1 MQTDHCQPTI
11 NTWNAIKVRPQ
22 FWCPWRDLNPHLF
35 RERIL
40 SPPRLPFHHKGMP
53 AHSSKASRLAPSTGK
68 ALKPKIMIRISN
80 SISID
85 ERDISESFI
94 RASGPGGQNVN
105 KVSTAV
111 ELRFDVAK
119 AVLPHDLKHRLETIA
134 GRQLSQ
140 DGILI
145 VTSQE
150 HRSQDRN
157 RATALEKLIE
167 LLRRASVRPK
177 RRIATKPTRAS
188 KTRRLE
194 SKSKRSTTKSLRRS
208 KPSFD

>member
-1 MQTDHCQPTI
+1 
-11 NTWNAIKVRPQ
+11 
-22 FWCPWRDLNPHLF
+22 
-35 RERIL
+35 
-40 SPPRLPFHHKGMP
+40 
-53 AHSSKASRLAPSTGK
+53 
-68 ALKPKIMIRISN
+68 MIRISN

-111 ELRFDVAK
+111 ELRFDVANS
-119 AVLPHDLKHRLETIA
+119 ALPHDVKQRLEVIA

-145 VTSQE
+145 VTAQE

-157 RATALEKLIE
+157 RATALEKLVA
-167 LLRRASVRPK
+167 LLRKASLRPK
-177 RRIATKPTRAS
+177 RRIATRPTKAS
-188 KTRRLE
+188 KTRRLD
-194 SKSKRSTTKSLRRS
+194 SKSKRSTTKNLRRS

>member
-1 MQTDHCQPTI
+1 
-11 NTWNAIKVRPQ
+11 
-22 FWCPWRDLNPHLF
+22 
-35 RERIL
+35 
-40 SPPRLPFHHKGMP
+40 
-53 AHSSKASRLAPSTGK
+53 
-68 ALKPKIMIRISN
+68 MIRISN

-111 ELRFDVAK
+111 ELRFDVAN
-119 AVLPHDLKHRLETIA
+119 AALPYEVKQRLETIA

-145 VTSQE
+145 VTAQE

-157 RATALEKLIE
+157 RATALEKL
-167 LLRRASVRPK
+167 LALVRKASLRPK
-177 RRIATKPTRAS
+177 RRIATRPTKAS
-188 KTRRLE
+188 KTRRLD
-194 SKSKRSTTKSLRRS
+194 SKSKRSTTKNLRRT

>member
-1 MQTDHCQPTI
+1 
-11 NTWNAIKVRPQ
+11 
-22 FWCPWRDLNPHLF
+22 
-35 RERIL
+35 
-40 SPPRLPFHHKGMP
+40 
-53 AHSSKASRLAPSTGK
+53 
-68 ALKPKIMIRISN
+68 MIRISN

-119 AVLPHDLKHRLETIA
+119 AVLPYEVKHRLETIA

-140 DGILI
+140 EGILI
-145 VTSQE
+145 ITSQE

-157 RATALEKLIE
+157 RATALEKLIA
-167 LLRRASVRPK
+167 LLRKASVRPK
-177 RRIATKPTRAS
+177 RRIATRPTKAS
-188 KTRRLE
+188 KTRRLD
-194 SKSKRSTTKSLRRS
+194 SKSKRSTTKNLRRN

>member
-1 MQTDHCQPTI
+1 
-11 NTWNAIKVRPQ
+11 
-22 FWCPWRDLNPHLF
+22 
-35 RERIL
+35 
-40 SPPRLPFHHKGMP
+40 
-53 AHSSKASRLAPSTGK
+53 
-68 ALKPKIMIRISN
+68 MIRISN

-105 KVSTAV
+105 KVATAV
-111 ELRFDVAK
+111 ELRYDVAN
-119 AVLPHDLKHRLETIA
+119 AILPHEVKQRLGTIA

-145 VTSQE
+145 VTAQE
-150 HRSQDRN
+150 HRSQERN
-157 RATALEKLIE
+157 RATALEKLVA
-167 LLRRASVRPK
+167 LLRKASVRPK
-177 RRIATKPTRAS
+177 RRIATRPTKAS

-194 SKSKRSTTKSLRRS
+194 SKSKRSTTKNLRRS

>member
-1 MQTDHCQPTI
+1 
-11 NTWNAIKVRPQ
+11 
-22 FWCPWRDLNPHLF
+22 
-35 RERIL
+35 
-40 SPPRLPFHHKGMP
+40 
-53 AHSSKASRLAPSTGK
+53 
-68 ALKPKIMIRISN
+68 MIRISN

-85 ERDISESFI
+85 ERDISETFI

-119 AVLPHDLKHRLETIA
+119 ALLPYDVKHRLETIA

-145 VTSQE
+145 VTSQA

-167 LLRRASVRPK
+167 LLRKASIRPK
-177 RRIATKPTRAS
+177 RRIATRPTKAS
-188 KTRRLE
+188 KTRRLD
-194 SKSKRSTTKSLRRS
+194 SKSKHSTTKNLRRS

>member
-1 MQTDHCQPTI
+1 
-11 NTWNAIKVRPQ
+11 
-22 FWCPWRDLNPHLF
+22 
-35 RERIL
+35 
-40 SPPRLPFHHKGMP
+40 
-53 AHSSKASRLAPSTGK
+53 
-68 ALKPKIMIRISN
+68 MIRISN

-111 ELRFDVAK
+111 ELRFDVAN
-119 AVLPHDLKHRLETIA
+119 AALPHEVKQRLETIA

-145 VTSQE
+145 VTAQE
-150 HRSQDRN
+150 HRSQERN
-157 RATALEKLIE
+157 RATALEKLVA
-167 LLRRASVRPK
+167 LVRKASVRPK
-177 RRIATKPTRAS
+177 RRIATRPTKAS
-188 KTRRLE
+188 KTRRLD
-194 SKSKRSTTKSLRRS
+194 SKSKRSTTKNLRRS

>member
-1 MQTDHCQPTI
+1 
-11 NTWNAIKVRPQ
+11 
-22 FWCPWRDLNPHLF
+22 
-35 RERIL
+35 
-40 SPPRLPFHHKGMP
+40 
-53 AHSSKASRLAPSTGK
+53 
-68 ALKPKIMIRISN
+68 MIRISN

-119 AVLPHDLKHRLETIA
+119 SPLPNDVKHRLEAIA

-140 DGILI
+140 EGILI
-145 VTSQE
+145 ITSQE
-150 HRSQDRN
+150 HRSQERN

-167 LLRRASVRPK
+167 LLRKASVRPK
-177 RRIATKPTRAS
+177 RRIATRPTKAS
-188 KTRRLE
+188 KTRRLD
-194 SKSKRSTTKSLRRS
+194 SKSKRSVTKNLRRI

>member
-1 MQTDHCQPTI
+1 
-11 NTWNAIKVRPQ
+11 
-22 FWCPWRDLNPHLF
+22 
-35 RERIL
+35 
-40 SPPRLPFHHKGMP
+40 
-53 AHSSKASRLAPSTGK
+53 
-68 ALKPKIMIRISN
+68 MIRISN
-80 SISID
+80 FISID

-111 ELRFDVAK
+111 ELRFDVVN
-119 AVLPHDLKHRLETIA
+119 AVLPEEVKHRLETIA

-150 HRSQDRN
+150 HRSQERN
-157 RATALEKLIE
+157 RATALAKLVA
-167 LLRRASVRPK
+167 LLRKASIRPK
-177 RRIATKPTRAS
+177 RRIATRPTKAS
-188 KTRRLE
+188 KTRRLD
-194 SKSKRSTTKSLRRS
+194 SKSKHATTKNLRRS

>member
-1 MQTDHCQPTI
+1 
-11 NTWNAIKVRPQ
+11 
-22 FWCPWRDLNPHLF
+22 
-35 RERIL
+35 
-40 SPPRLPFHHKGMP
+40 
-53 AHSSKASRLAPSTGK
+53 
-68 ALKPKIMIRISN
+68 MIRISK

-119 AVLPHDLKHRLETIA
+119 AVLPYEVKHRLEAIA

-140 DGILI
+140 DSILI
-145 VTSQE
+145 ITSQE

-167 LLRRASVRPK
+167 LLRKASVRPK
-177 RRIATKPTRAS
+177 RRIATRPTKAS
-188 KTRRLE
+188 KTRRLD
-194 SKSKRSTTKSLRRS
+194 SKSKRSTTKNLRRS

>member
-1 MQTDHCQPTI
+1 
-11 NTWNAIKVRPQ
+11 
-22 FWCPWRDLNPHLF
+22 
-35 RERIL
+35 
-40 SPPRLPFHHKGMP
+40 
-53 AHSSKASRLAPSTGK
+53 
-68 ALKPKIMIRISN
+68 MIRISN

-111 ELRFDVAK
+111 ELRYDVAN
-119 AVLPHDLKHRLETIA
+119 AALPYEVKQRLETIA

-145 VTSQE
+145 VTAQQ
-150 HRSQDRN
+150 HRSQERN
-157 RATALEKLIE
+157 RATALEKLLA
-167 LLRRASVRPK
+167 LLRKASVRPK
-177 RRIATKPTRAS
+177 RRIATRPTKAS
-188 KTRRLE
+188 KTRRLD
-194 SKSKRSTTKSLRRS
+194 SKSKRSTTKNLRRS

>member
-1 MQTDHCQPTI
+1 
-11 NTWNAIKVRPQ
+11 
-22 FWCPWRDLNPHLF
+22 
-35 RERIL
+35 
-40 SPPRLPFHHKGMP
+40 
-53 AHSSKASRLAPSTGK
+53 
-68 ALKPKIMIRISN
+68 MIRITN

-119 AVLPHDLKHRLETIA
+119 ALLPYEVKHRLEAIA

-145 VTSQE
+145 ITSQE

-157 RATALEKLIE
+157 RATALEKLIA
-167 LLRRASVRPK
+167 LLRKASVRPK
-177 RRIATKPTRAS
+177 RRIATRPTKAS
-188 KTRRLE
+188 KTRRLD
-194 SKSKRSTTKSLRRS
+194 SKSKRSTTKNLRRS

>member
-1 MQTDHCQPTI
+1 
-11 NTWNAIKVRPQ
+11 
-22 FWCPWRDLNPHLF
+22 
-35 RERIL
+35 
-40 SPPRLPFHHKGMP
+40 
-53 AHSSKASRLAPSTGK
+53 
-68 ALKPKIMIRISN
+68 MIRISN

-111 ELRFDVAK
+111 ELRFDVAN
-119 AVLPHDLKHRLETIA
+119 AALPYEVKQRLETIA

-145 VTSQE
+145 VTAQE
-150 HRSQDRN
+150 HRSQERN
-157 RATALEKLIE
+157 RATALEKLVA
-167 LLRRASVRPK
+167 LVRKASLRPK
-177 RRIATKPTRAS
+177 RRIATRPTKAS
-188 KTRRLE
+188 KTRRLD
-194 SKSKRSTTKSLRRS
+194 SKSKRSTTKNLRRS

>member
-1 MQTDHCQPTI
+1 
-11 NTWNAIKVRPQ
+11 
-22 FWCPWRDLNPHLF
+22 
-35 RERIL
+35 
-40 SPPRLPFHHKGMP
+40 
-53 AHSSKASRLAPSTGK
+53 
-68 ALKPKIMIRISN
+68 MIRISN

-119 AVLPHDLKHRLETIA
+119 ASLPHDLKHRLESIA

-140 DGILI
+140 EGILI

-157 RATALEKLIE
+157 RATALEKLLA
-167 LLRRASVRPK
+167 LLRKASVRPK
-177 RRIATKPTRAS
+177 RRIATRPTKAS
-188 KTRRLE
+188 RTRRLD
-194 SKSKRSTTKSLRRS
+194 SKSKRSTIKDLRRT

>member
-1 MQTDHCQPTI
+1 
-11 NTWNAIKVRPQ
+11 
-22 FWCPWRDLNPHLF
+22 
-35 RERIL
+35 
-40 SPPRLPFHHKGMP
+40 
-53 AHSSKASRLAPSTGK
+53 
-68 ALKPKIMIRISN
+68 MIRISN

-111 ELRFDVAK
+111 ELRYDVAN
-119 AVLPHDLKHRLETIA
+119 AALPYEMKQRLETIA

-145 VTSQE
+145 VTAQE
-150 HRSQDRN
+150 HRSQERN
-157 RATALEKLIE
+157 RATALEKLLA
-167 LLRRASVRPK
+167 LLRKASVRPK
-177 RRIATKPTRAS
+177 RRIATRPTKAS
-188 KTRRLE
+188 KTRRLD
-194 SKSKRSTTKSLRRS
+194 SKSKRSTTKNLRRS

>member
-1 MQTDHCQPTI
+1 
-11 NTWNAIKVRPQ
+11 
-22 FWCPWRDLNPHLF
+22 
-35 RERIL
+35 
-40 SPPRLPFHHKGMP
+40 
-53 AHSSKASRLAPSTGK
+53 
-68 ALKPKIMIRISN
+68 MIRITN
-80 SISID
+80 SISIE
-85 ERDISESFI
+85 ERDITESFI

-119 AVLPHDLKHRLETIA
+119 AVLPYEVKHRLETIA

-145 VTSQE
+145 ITSQE
-150 HRSQDRN
+150 HRSQERN

-167 LLRRASVRPK
+167 LLRKASVRPK
-177 RRIATKPTRAS
+177 RRIATRPTKAS
-188 KTRRLE
+188 KTRRLD
-194 SKSKRSTTKSLRRS
+194 SKSKRSTTKNLRRS

>member
-1 MQTDHCQPTI
+1 
-11 NTWNAIKVRPQ
+11 
-22 FWCPWRDLNPHLF
+22 
-35 RERIL
+35 
-40 SPPRLPFHHKGMP
+40 
-53 AHSSKASRLAPSTGK
+53 
-68 ALKPKIMIRISN
+68 MIRISN
-80 SISID
+80 FISID

-111 ELRFDVAK
+111 ELRFDVAR
-119 AVLPHDLKHRLETIA
+119 ALLPYEVKHRLEAIA

-145 VTSQE
+145 ITSQE

-157 RATALEKLIE
+157 RATALEKLIA
-167 LLRRASVRPK
+167 LLRKASVRPK
-177 RRIATKPTRAS
+177 RRIATRPTNAS
-188 KTRRLE
+188 KTRRLD
-194 SKSKRSTTKSLRRS
+194 SKSKRSTTKNLRRS

>member
-1 MQTDHCQPTI
+1 
-11 NTWNAIKVRPQ
+11 
-22 FWCPWRDLNPHLF
+22 
-35 RERIL
+35 
-40 SPPRLPFHHKGMP
+40 
-53 AHSSKASRLAPSTGK
+53 
-68 ALKPKIMIRISN
+68 MIRISN

-111 ELRFDVAK
+111 ELRFDVAR
-119 AVLPHDLKHRLETIA
+119 ALLPYEVKHRLETIA

-145 VTSQE
+145 ITSQE

-157 RATALEKLIE
+157 RAAALEKLIA
-167 LLRRASVRPK
+167 LLRKASVRPK
-177 RRIATKPTRAS
+177 RRIATRPTKAS
-188 KTRRLE
+188 KTRRLD
-194 SKSKRSTTKSLRRS
+194 SKSKRSTTKNLRRS

>member
-1 MQTDHCQPTI
+1 
-11 NTWNAIKVRPQ
+11 
-22 FWCPWRDLNPHLF
+22 
-35 RERIL
+35 
-40 SPPRLPFHHKGMP
+40 
-53 AHSSKASRLAPSTGK
+53 
-68 ALKPKIMIRISN
+68 MIRISN

-119 AVLPHDLKHRLETIA
+119 AVLPYEVKHRLETIA

-145 VTSQE
+145 ITSQE

-157 RATALEKLIE
+157 RATALEKLIA
-167 LLRRASVRPK
+167 LLRKASIRPK
-177 RRIATKPTRAS
+177 RRIATRPTKAS
-188 KTRRLE
+188 KARRLD
-194 SKSKRSTTKSLRRS
+194 SKSKRSTTKNLRRS